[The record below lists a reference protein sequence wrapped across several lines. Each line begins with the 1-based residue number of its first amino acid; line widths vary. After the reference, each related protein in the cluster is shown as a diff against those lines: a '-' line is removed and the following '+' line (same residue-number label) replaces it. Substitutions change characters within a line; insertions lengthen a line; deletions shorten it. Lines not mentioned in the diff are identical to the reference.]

1 MVKILLAITCAF
13 ALVSCGGGKNPDLEA
28 QNQIPDATTVGQS
41 KYVVLDGEDTLKKV
55 DDGDGI
61 EGTGKIAF
69 VDTLS
74 KPETANNFELSFKLA
89 VGGSVTLHAN
99 GVLEPEAKELTKS
112 VAMVFARPEEGK
124 PLKANVI
131 AGSDNFDI
139 SEFVADID
147 PAKDITLSLDVHN
160 DHGPS
165 VHFLIWINE
174 GTPEEKKLID
184 DIANGRGFGTR
195 LGLDLKDATVMNFAK
210 GPAKDEH

>member
-1 MVKILLAITCAF
+1 MVKILLAIACAF

-28 QNQIPDATTVGQS
+28 QNQIPDAPTVGQS
-41 KYVVLDGEDTLKKV
+41 KYVVLEGEDTLKNG
-55 DDGDGI
+55 DDGL

-69 VDTLS
+69 VDTLT

-89 VGGSVTLHAN
+89 VGGSVTLHTN

-112 VAMVFARPEEGK
+112 VAMVFARSEEDK

-131 AGSDNFDI
+131 VGSDNFDI
-139 SEFVADID
+139 SEFVAQID
-147 PAKDITLSLDVHN
+147 PAKDVKLSIDVHN
-160 DHGPS
+160 NHGAS
-165 VHFLIWINE
+165 IHFLIWTNE

-195 LGLDLKDATVMNFAK
+195 LGLDLKDATVTNFAK